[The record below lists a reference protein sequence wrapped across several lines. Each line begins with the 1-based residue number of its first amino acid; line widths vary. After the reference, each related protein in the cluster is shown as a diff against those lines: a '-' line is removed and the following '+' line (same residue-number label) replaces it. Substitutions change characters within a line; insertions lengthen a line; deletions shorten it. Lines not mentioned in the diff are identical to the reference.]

1 MPSVMPSEHW
11 GMSNTTAY
19 GWDGNV
25 NGAYSSTQGVF
36 TCLKMTTET
45 RQKYVKSVQNQ

>member
-1 MPSVMPSEHW
+1 MLPSEHW

-25 NGAYSSTQGVF
+25 NSAYSSTQGVF
-36 TCLKMTTET
+36 TCLKTTTET
-45 RQKYVKSVQNQ
+45 RQKSVKSVQTQ